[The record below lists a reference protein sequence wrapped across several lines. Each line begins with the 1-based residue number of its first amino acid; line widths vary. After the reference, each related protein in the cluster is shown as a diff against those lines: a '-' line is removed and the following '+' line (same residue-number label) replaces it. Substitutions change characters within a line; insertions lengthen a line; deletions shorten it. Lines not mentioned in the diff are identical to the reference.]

1 MSPCTR
7 LLHDSP
13 GIVSGKSQRV
23 IAVALDRTTHRQA
36 QSECSPAAA
45 PMCPA
50 RTRKQEPHHP
60 KWDPRSAMP
69 LRHSLD
75 AQSNRNSLAP
85 HRTTVP
91 RKPPSRRDRIAGLS
105 RVRPVAL
112 RAARPLSSPTR
123 PPHHKIGR
131 YTEAK
136 IVGRKGNLGED
147 RRRLAQLDD
156 DFSCGHWKTLSRAD
170 VERHTL
176 PAPRVDLKPQRYKGF
191 RLRVG
196 LDAWLVAIVAKLT
209 AHYIKR
215 PERANS
221 FQLLAFSCRNIST
234 SSPGGGSIAMLVRTC
249 SR

>member
-1 MSPCTR
+1 
-7 LLHDSP
+7 
-13 GIVSGKSQRV
+13 
-23 IAVALDRTTHRQA
+23 
-36 QSECSPAAA
+36 
-45 PMCPA
+45 MCPA

-69 LRHSLD
+69 LRHSRRR
-75 AQSNRNSLAP
+75 AKRPEFPCTASYNSSSTSAEFDLLP
-85 HRTTVP
+85 
-91 RKPPSRRDRIAGLS
+91 
-105 RVRPVAL
+105 
-112 RAARPLSSPTR
+112 RPLSSPTR

-136 IVGRKGNLGED
+136 IVGRKGNLRED

-196 LDAWLVAIVAKLT
+196 LDACLVAIVAKLT